1 MTELIGTKFDLVVIG
16 TGAAATTVA
25 SKCAS
30 AGWKVAIADSRPFGG
45 TCALRGCDPKKVLVG
60 AAEVMDWVQRMKGK
74 GIQGD
79 QARIDWPK
87 LIRFKRSFTDPVPK
101 NREADYAKAGI
112 ETFHDRAH
120 FVGPMAVQ
128 VGRDILEGRYIVVAT
143 GATPRKLDIPGE
155 EFLTT
160 SEQFLELES
169 LPECIVFIG
178 GGYISVEF
186 AHVALRVGKRVTI
199 FHRGERVL
207 KAFDPEL
214 VEQLTQRTRELG
226 ADVQLRMEVRAVEKI
241 GERLLVRASI
251 DNEQRTF
258 ETDLVIHGAG
268 RVPDI
273 EHLNLP
279 AAHVEAEKRGVKVN
293 RYLQSTSN
301 PSVYAAGDAAASG
314 GPPLTPIAGYEGGIV
329 ATNLLEGNSAT
340 VNYDV
345 VPTIVFSLPP
355 LAGVG
360 FSEKAAREKGLRF
373 RTHREITNSWYS
385 SRRVGEECSGFKVLI
400 EEKSDRILGVQL
412 LGPHAD
418 EIINLFAL
426 AIKSGIPASEIRRTI
441 FGYPTLASDIQYML

>member
-186 AHVALRVGKRVTI
+186 AHVALRAGKRVTI
-199 FHRGERVL
+199 LHRGEH
-207 KAFDPEL
+207 
-214 VEQLTQRTRELG
+214 
-226 ADVQLRMEVRAVEKI
+226 
-241 GERLLVRASI
+241 LL
-251 DNEQRTF
+251 
-258 ETDLVIHGAG
+258 
-268 RVPDI
+268 
-273 EHLNLP
+273 
-279 AAHVEAEKRGVKVN
+279 
-293 RYLQSTSN
+293 
-301 PSVYAAGDAAASG
+301 
-314 GPPLTPIAGYEGGIV
+314 
-329 ATNLLEGNSAT
+329 
-340 VNYDV
+340 
-345 VPTIVFSLPP
+345 
-355 LAGVG
+355 
-360 FSEKAAREKGLRF
+360 
-373 RTHREITNSWYS
+373 
-385 SRRVGEECSGFKVLI
+385 
-400 EEKSDRILGVQL
+400 
-412 LGPHAD
+412 
-418 EIINLFAL
+418 
-426 AIKSGIPASEIRRTI
+426 
-441 FGYPTLASDIQYML
+441 

>member
-1 MTELIGTKFDLVVIG
+1 MIGTKFDLVVIG

-25 SKCAS
+25 LKCAS

-60 AAEVMDWVQRMKGK
+60 AAEVMDWVRRMKGK
-74 GIQGD
+74 GIQAD
-79 QARIDWPK
+79 QARIDWAN

-120 FVGPMAVQ
+120 FVSPTAVQ
-128 VGRDILEGRYIVVAT
+128 VGTDVLEGRYIVVAT
-143 GATPRKLDIPGE
+143 GAAPRKLDIPGE

-169 LPECIVFIG
+169 LPGSIVFIG

-186 AHVALRVGKRVTI
+186 AHVAFRVAKRVI
-199 FHRGERVL
+199 ILHRGQRLLE
-207 KAFDPEL
+207 AFDPEL
-214 VEQLTQRTRELG
+214 VEQLRQRTRELG
-226 ADVQLRMEVRAVEKI
+226 AEVHLRMEVRAVEKI
-241 GERLLVRASI
+241 GERLRVRASI
-251 DNEQRTF
+251 DNEQRSF
-258 ETDLVIHGAG
+258 ETDLVVHGAG

-273 EHLNLP
+273 EHLDLP
-279 AAHVEAEKRGVKVN
+279 RAHVEAEKQGIKVN

-301 PSVYAAGDAAASG
+301 PFVYAAGDAAASG
-314 GPPLTPIAGYEGGIV
+314 GPPLTPIAGYEGRIV
-329 ATNLLEGNSAT
+329 ATNLLEGNSTA
-340 VNYDV
+340 VNYGL
-345 VPTIVFSLPP
+345 VPTVVFSIPP
-355 LAGVG
+355 LAAVG

-385 SRRVGEECSGFKVLI
+385 SRRIGEECSGFKILI
-400 EEKSDRILGVQL
+400 EEKSDRILGVHL

-418 EIINLFAL
+418 EIVNLFAL
-426 AIKSGIPASEIRRTI
+426 AINSGIPASEIRRTI